1 MPRGRDGEE
10 RPEGEKERGKEGSE
24 EEGESTSAFHKRL
37 LSHESELE
45 REVEVVLG
53 GERFSSPLGYLVFSF
68 PLLLFSRAGE
78 I

>member
-1 MPRGRDGEE
+1 MNEE
-10 RPEGEKERGKEGSE
+10 RG

-45 REVEVVLG
+45 REVEVVLE
-53 GERFSSPLGYLVFSF
+53 GERFSSPLGCLVFSF
-68 PLLLFSRAGE
+68 PLRLFLRAGE